1 MWFELDRKD
10 WREMKKGHTPYG
22 YQIVNGE
29 AVIDE
34 EKADQVRKIYEGYLG
49 GLSLTGAA
57 KAARLD
63 LKHRSV
69 RVMLENRRYLGDEYY
84 PAIIDR
90 ETFEAFETERAS
102 REKKLGRD
110 KREKKVIEAIPAPI
124 KFRLAKGGLILN
136 DPYRQAEF
144 IYNLIERED

>member
-1 MWFELDRKD
+1 
-10 WREMKKGHTPYG
+10 MKKGHTPYG

-57 KAARLD
+57 KAAGLD

-69 RVMLENRRYLGDEYY
+69 RVMLENRRYL
-84 PAIIDR
+84 
-90 ETFEAFETERAS
+90 AFETERAS

>member
-1 MWFELDRKD
+1 MRFGSDRKD
-10 WREMKKGHTPYG
+10 RKNVKKGYIPYG

-34 EKADQVRKIYEGYLG
+34 GRAAQVRKIYEGYLS

-57 KAARLD
+57 KAAGLS

-69 RVMLENRRYLGDEYY
+69 RVMLENKRYLGDEYY

-90 ETFEAFETERAS
+90 ETFEAFEVERAS
-102 REKKLGRD
+102 REKRLGRD
-110 KREKKVIEAIPAPI
+110 KKEKKVIEAIPAPT

-136 DPYRQAEF
+136 DPYKQAEF
-144 IYNLIERED
+144 IYSLIESED